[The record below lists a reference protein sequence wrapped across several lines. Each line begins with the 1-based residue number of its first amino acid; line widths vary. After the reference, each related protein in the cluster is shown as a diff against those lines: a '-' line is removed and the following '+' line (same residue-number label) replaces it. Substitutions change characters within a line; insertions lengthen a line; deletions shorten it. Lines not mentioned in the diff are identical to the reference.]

1 MSLIKRGLCRE
12 RDPGPAIGQVT
23 PCTCGAGLKEDGAA
37 WGTGAG
43 RLRPGGRHTGR
54 RPASCPCREQ
64 SGPGDEWPAG
74 RGQGRGVGRDG
85 PLAAGASWP
94 RARGR
99 QCARAR
105 GAAGRAS
112 ARACLSLRASPATGR
127 GPWGLGHE
135 DAALDPSRST
145 AEPPGRPALSGI
157 GRRTRRR
164 RGRRSHARPAW
175 PRPAPHR
182 VPHGPLTPPSPA
194 GPVRGHL
201 PLRAEAAAELGPG
214 AAAPARL
221 HMGQDPRR
229 GQRE

>member
-74 RGQGRGVGRDG
+74 RGQGRGGGRDG

-94 RARGR
+94 RARRR

-145 AEPPGRPALSGI
+145 AEPPGRPAQWDREEDSQEARPPLP
-157 GRRTRRR
+157 RTPRVAEASATPRP
-164 RGRRSHARPAW
+164 ARPAD
-175 PRPAPHR
+175 PALSRRPCPWAS
-182 VPHGPLTPPSPA
+182 SPTC
-194 GPVRGHL
+194 
-201 PLRAEAAAELGPG
+201 
-214 AAAPARL
+214 
-221 HMGQDPRR
+221 
-229 GQRE
+229 